1 MADLQST
8 LAAALDGYT
17 IERELGH
24 GGMATVFLAHDRR
37 HDRPVAL
44 KVLHADLAHALGPE
58 RFQRE
63 IRLAARLQHPHIL
76 TVFDSG
82 EAAGFLWFTMPFVEG
97 ESLRDR
103 LERERQLPV
112 EDALRIAR
120 EAALALGYAHE
131 HGVVHRD
138 IKPENL
144 LLTKDGSTLVADFGI
159 ARSLAG
165 GDRQLT
171 ETGLAI
177 GTPAYMSPEQA
188 SGEHDVTAR
197 TDIYSLGAVLFE
209 MLAGEPPFTGPTA
222 QAVIAK
228 RFSGEVPSVRKSRPA
243 IPEAVDRAISRALAP
258 VPADRWSTAAEFA
271 RALVPAADPAV
282 TTPMSL
288 PAIERAPSPAKRR
301 RPSPALVMLVLGFA
315 IGVGAL
321 FAWRQRHADTGPTAT
336 KTVAVLPFE
345 NLGTDADEYFAD
357 GITDEV
363 RGKLAGLPGLTVI
376 ADGSSKSYKH
386 STKPLGKIAAELG
399 VDYLLVAKVRW
410 ATAPDGSRQVR
421 VSPELVQVSGG
432 TSAVRWQEPFDA
444 PVTNIFQMQTDI
456 AGEVAGALKLALGS
470 DQQQQLAARPTKSL
484 PAYDAFLRGRA
495 IGSSDPASNRARL
508 ALYEQAVSLDPTFAE
523 AWGALSQ
530 ALSGMYVN
538 GVPDSSIAHRARS
551 AAERALTLEPENATG
566 WSAIAGYYLN
576 VENDPAEADR
586 QISRAPRSAATDP
599 FFLASASN
607 VERSMGRLDEAL
619 RNARQART
627 IDPRSFGAA
636 LREEQLL
643 MWMRRFPEA
652 RAANEAAVS
661 ISPNVMTARRDGAM
675 MSLAAGNLA
684 DARAVPATMSPPN
697 DPVDVATYFALYWDL
712 YWVLDDATQRRILT
726 VDSTAFDNDPA
737 SWATVLMEI
746 SDLRGDHAKARSYAE
761 AAYRATVAQMKAAPR
776 DPQRPLIAGL
786 QLAVLGRKA
795 EAIESGL
802 RGLALS
808 PMERD
813 RWFGPYYQQ
822 LMARIYMMA
831 GEPDKAVDLLE
842 TILKEPYFLTP
853 AWLRIDPTW
862 TALRSNPRFQR
873 LVSPTT

>member
-1 MADLQST
+1 
-8 LAAALDGYT
+8 
-17 IERELGH
+17 
-24 GGMATVFLAHDRR
+24 MATVFLAQDLR

-44 KVLHADLAHALGPE
+44 KVLHPDLAHALGPE

-82 EAAGFLWFTMPFVEG
+82 DAAGNLWFTMPYIEG
-97 ESLRDR
+97 ESLRSRLDR
-103 LERERQLPV
+103 EHQLPV
-112 EDALRIAR
+112 DDALRIAR
-120 EAALALGYAHE
+120 EAALALEYAHE

-197 TDIYSLGAVLFE
+197 TDIYSLGAVLYE

-228 RFSGEVPSVRKSRPA
+228 RFSGDVPSVRKSRPA
-243 IPEAVDRAISRALAP
+243 IPEPVDRAITRALAP
-258 VPADRWSTAAEFA
+258 VPADRWSTAAELA
-271 RALVPAADPAV
+271 RALVPAADAV
-282 TTPMSL
+282 TTPMGF
-288 PAIERAPSPAKRR
+288 PAIERPAIPPRRR

-321 FAWRQRHADTGPTAT
+321 FAWRQRHAETGPAGT
-336 KTVAVLPFE
+336 KMVAVLPFE
-345 NLGTDADEYFAD
+345 NLGTQADEYFAD

-363 RGKLAGLPGLTVI
+363 RGKLSALPGLTVI
-376 ADGSSKSYKH
+376 ADGSSKAYKR
-386 STKPLGKIAAELG
+386 STKPLAKIAAELG

-410 ATAPDGSRQVR
+410 AAGPDGSRQVR

-432 TSAVRWQEPFDA
+432 TSTVRWQQPFDA
-444 PVTNIFQMQTDI
+444 PLTSIFQMQTDI

-508 ALYEQAVSLDPTFAE
+508 ALYEQAVALDSNFAE
-523 AWGALSQ
+523 AYGALSL

-538 GVPDSSIAHRARS
+538 GVPDSAIAHRARR
-551 AAERALTLEPENATG
+551 AAERALALEPQNATG
-566 WSAIAGYYLN
+566 WSAIAGYYLH
-576 VENDPAEADR
+576 VENDPAEAER
-586 QISRAPRSAATDP
+586 QINRAPRSAATDP
-599 FFLASASN
+599 FFLATASS
-607 VERSMGRLDEAL
+607 VERSMGRIDDAL

-643 MWMRRFPEA
+643 MWLRRFPEA
-652 RAANEAAVS
+652 RVANEAAVS

-675 MSLAAGNLA
+675 LSLVAGNLT

-697 DPVDVATYFALYWDL
+697 DPVDVATYFSLYWDL
-712 YWVLDDATQRRILT
+712 YWVLDDATQRRVLT
-726 VDSTAFDNDPA
+726 LDSTAFDNDPS
-737 SWATVLMEI
+737 SWATVLMELW
-746 SDLRGDHAKARSYAE
+746 DLRGDHAKARAYADT
-761 AAYRATVAQMKAAPR
+761 AYRATVAQMKAAPR
-776 DPQRPLIAGL
+776 DPQRPLIAGI

-795 EAIESGL
+795 EAIASGL

-808 PMERD
+808 PLDRD
-813 RWFGPYYQQ
+813 HWFGPYYQQ
-822 LMARIYMMA
+822 LMARIYMMT
-831 GEPDKAVDLLE
+831 GEQDKAVDLLE
-842 TILKEPYFLTP
+842 TILKEPYFMTP
-853 AWLRIDPTW
+853 AWLSVDPTW
-862 TALRSNPRFQR
+862 APLKANPRFQR
-873 LVSPTT
+873 LIARET